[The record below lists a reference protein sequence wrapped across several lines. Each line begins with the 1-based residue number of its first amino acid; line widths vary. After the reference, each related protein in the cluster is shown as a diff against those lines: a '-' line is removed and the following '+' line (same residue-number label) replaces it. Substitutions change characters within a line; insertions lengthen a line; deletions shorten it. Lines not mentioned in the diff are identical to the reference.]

1 MDLKERTLFGVKWT
15 GLTSLFTFI
24 LGLVQISIIARYL
37 PESDIGI
44 LSLVTVVVGFVRLFS
59 DIGITNSVIHFQD
72 LTHRQLNTLYWINII
87 GGILFACL
95 LYGLAP
101 LVSNYYQVPELTS
114 LLRLAS
120 LALIFGAIGQ
130 QYYIQFKRDL
140 QFNVISKVDMTQ
152 RLIIFSS
159 TIILLVVYQMGLYS
173 VVYGLLIGTLFYGLY
188 YLWIGS
194 RTYFIPKISTINI
207 SECSDCLRFG
217 MFQVGYQSV
226 SYVSGKLDVLII
238 GRVFGMEVL
247 GFYELALILISR
259 PITII
264 NPIFNT
270 VSFPIFSKMQQNLKR
285 INTWFIKQ
293 VAIVSLILMPIFFG
307 MYAVKEELVLFL
319 FGEEKYL
326 AVVPLG
332 IIWMLGLFRS
342 ISNPIGPYVLAL
354 GKPNYIFYFSIFQI
368 IVHAT
373 LLGVGIYFFDY
384 VTTLILF
391 TAGSILITIP
401 AEYYLRYRLSKMSVW
416 EHFKVVIHHFLLAG
430 IMCLIVIF
438 IKPVVSSISD
448 HLVFNLGILIVFG
461 GIVYAILQLLFNKT
475 LLLSLKEI
483 ILSNQSENT
492 SSI

>member
-15 GLTSLFTFI
+15 GLTSMFTFI

-37 PESDIGI
+37 PESDIGV
-44 LSLVTVVVGFVRLFS
+44 LSLVTVVLGFVRLFS

-72 LTHRQLNTLYWINII
+72 LTHRQLNTLYWINIL
-87 GGILFACL
+87 GGILFAGL
-95 LYGLAP
+95 LFGLAP
-101 LVSNYYQVPELTS
+101 LISQYYQVPKLKY

-120 LALIFGAIGQ
+120 LALIFGSIGQ

-140 QFNVISKVDMTQ
+140 QFNVISKIDMAQ

-159 TIILLVVYQMGLYS
+159 TIILLIVYNLGVYS

-194 RTYFIPKISTINI
+194 KNYFIPKISKINI
-207 SECSDCLRFG
+207 SECTDCLRFG

-238 GRVFGMEVL
+238 GRVFGMEIL

-270 VSFPIFSKMQQNLKR
+270 VSFPIFSKMQQNIPRL
-285 INTWFIKQ
+285 NAWFIKQ
-293 VAIVSLILMPIFFG
+293 VAVVSLILMPIFFG

-319 FGEEKYL
+319 FGKEKYL
-326 AVVPLG
+326 TIVPLG
-332 IIWMLGLFRS
+332 IIWILGLFRS

-354 GKPNYIFYFSIFQI
+354 GKPNYIFYFSIFQMI
-368 IVHAT
+368 IHST
-373 LLGVGIYFFDY
+373 LLGIGFYYFDY
-384 VTTLILF
+384 VTSLIIF
-391 TAGSILITIP
+391 TVGSILITIP
-401 AEYYLRYRLSKMSVW
+401 AEYYLRHKLSSMSIW
-416 EHFKVVIHHFLLAG
+416 DHFKVVAHHFLLAS
-430 IMCLIVIF
+430 IMCLIVIQM
-438 IKPVVSSISD
+438 KPVVSSISD
-448 HLVFNLGILIVFG
+448 YLIFNLITLVVFG
-461 GIVYAILQLLFNKT
+461 GLVYALLQWLFNKT
-475 LLLSLKEI
+475 FLLSLKEI
-483 ILSNQSENT
+483 ILSK
-492 SSI
+492 